1 MCVSSR
7 VIDDRTFCG
16 HYETTSRGT
25 THTNWLG
32 SKVVKK
38 KFAVCWKLYLR
49 LYPRERRDYLD
60 QITPSVI
67 FSHKTDL
74 KTGFC
79 DKNWGQ
85 CAWYVEIWRPQPYP
99 YLLGRTRQGARAR
112 ALDGAQVE
120 PLEFVW
126 LEGRVRVGIWERATF
141 GVGVRS

>member
-1 MCVSSR
+1 MELP
-7 VIDDRTFCG
+7 IPT
-16 HYETTSRGT
+16 
-25 THTNWLG
+25 G